1 MVFLVIGMAMVI
13 FDCILVKT
21 RDSYIRPRHHL
32 KVMVNTIML
41 SGLALIIVGIV
52 NIATGGT

>member
-1 MVFLVIGMAMVI
+1 MIFMIIGMAMVT

-21 RDSYIRPRHHL
+21 KDSYIRPRHYL
-32 KVMVNTIML
+32 KMMVNTIML

-52 NIATGGT
+52 NLIRGD